1 VKPQPQWKEGDIAQ
15 FFPPLFNNP
24 IPCTITEVDPLW
36 IVNVIVYHELPRK
49 PERFLTRWLN
59 RYLEPFVP
67 RIVFVEDD
75 EDTFDTINP
84 LTENL

>member
-1 VKPQPQWKEGDIAQ
+1 MKPQHQWKEGDIAQ
-15 FFPPLFNNP
+15 FFPFPSFNNP
-24 IPCTITEVDPLW
+24 IPCTITEVDPYGV
-36 IVNVIVYHELPRK
+36 VNVIVYHELPRK

-84 LTENL
+84 ST